1 MPVASELV
9 VVEVCEVV
17 VSTVVVVES
26 LVSAV
31 ERLVGLESKDELA
44 STDRSDSVLVSVS
57 KLYDRPDVVEE
68 LTTELGVESIP
79 ELVPIVFLAFVVVG
93 VAVVVGSKVEG
104 GSFDVPKSF
113 VDSASVGRFSR
124 FEAQELSRDVSG
136 KSVTGVE
143 ISNIEDV

>member
-1 MPVASELV
+1 
-9 VVEVCEVV
+9 
-17 VSTVVVVES
+17 
-26 LVSAV
+26 
-31 ERLVGLESKDELA
+31 
-44 STDRSDSVLVSVS
+44 
-57 KLYDRPDVVEE
+57 VVEE

-113 VDSASVGRFSR
+113 VDSVSVGRFSR

>member
-44 STDRSDSVLVSVS
+44 SNDRSDSVLVSVS
-57 KLYDRPDVVEE
+57 KLYDGPDVVEE

-79 ELVPIVFLAFVVVG
+79 ALVPIVFLAFVVVG
-93 VAVVVGSKVEG
+93 VAVVVGSKIEG

-113 VDSASVGRFSR
+113 VDSVSVDRFSR
-124 FEAQELSRDVSG
+124 FEVEELSRDVSG